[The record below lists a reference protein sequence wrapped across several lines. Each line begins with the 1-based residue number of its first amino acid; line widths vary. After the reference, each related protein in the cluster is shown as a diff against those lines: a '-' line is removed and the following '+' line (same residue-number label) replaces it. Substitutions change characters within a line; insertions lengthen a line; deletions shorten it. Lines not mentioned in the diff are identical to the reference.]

1 MDTEAGR
8 ECRYGK
14 TLWCRRLSQATQ
26 FGVLTEDNR
35 AVDTAVAVSAALN
48 VTEPGWCGIGG
59 FVGDLGYK

>member
-1 MDTEAGR
+1 
-8 ECRYGK
+8 
-14 TLWCRRLSQATQ
+14 LSQATQ